1 MVEKGLKWGGRAGLA
16 AVLALLAVLLGA
28 PAALANTT
36 KSTNWA
42 GYAIHRAGVS
52 FHQVS
57 ATWIQPSATCVRGQP
72 SYSAMW
78 VGLGGYKPTSNAL
91 EQIGTEVDCGAA
103 GRVLSS
109 AWFELVPA
117 PSKTISFAVAPG
129 DAIHASVTVTGH
141 QVVVELD
148 NLTRHHTF
156 RKALY
161 APSVDVS
168 SAEWIVEAPSEC
180 MGQYSCQALP
190 LADFGSVSF
199 ESATAVTTNGVAGS
213 VAGSGWGRTKIKL
226 TPGSQRFIVARGASP
241 TAGTA
246 APSALRGHGRAFDV
260 TFSTAPVQPVPQLA
274 RDARV
279 RARDARV
286 RAGYIQH

>member
-1 MVEKGLKWGGRAGLA
+1 LRELRGRDSKRGGRLGLA
-16 AVLALLAVLLGA
+16 SLLVFAAVLLGA

-57 ATWIQPSATCVRGQP
+57 ATWIQPSATCTSGHA

-78 VGLGGYKPTSNAL
+78 VGLGGYKPTSDAL
-91 EQIGTEVDCGAA
+91 EQIGTEVDCGAG

-109 AWFELVPA
+109 AWYELVPA
-117 PSKTISFAVAPG
+117 PSKTISFAVHPG

-156 RKALY
+156 RKTLY
-161 APSVDVS
+161 TPSIDIS

-180 MGQYSCQALP
+180 MSQYACQALP

-199 ESATAVTTNGVAGS
+199 ESATAVTTNGAVGS
-213 VAGSGWGRTKIKL
+213 IAGSGWGRTKIKL
-226 TPGSQRFIVARGASP
+226 TPGSQRFIVARGASA

-246 APSALRGHGRAFDV
+246 APSALRGGGRAFDV
-260 TFSTAPVQPVPQLA
+260 TYATAPVQPSPQL
-274 RDARV
+274 
-279 RARDARV
+279 ARDARV

>member
-1 MVEKGLKWGGRAGLA
+1 MRELRGRDLKRGGRLGLA
-16 AVLALLAVLLGA
+16 GVLVLAAALLGA
-28 PAALANTT
+28 PTALANTT

-103 GRVLSS
+103 GRVISS

-117 PSKTISFAVAPG
+117 PSKTIAFAVAPG

-156 RKALY
+156 RKTLN
-161 APSVDVS
+161 APSIDVS

-180 MGQYSCQALP
+180 MSQYACQALP

-199 ESATAVTTNGVAGS
+199 ESATAVTSHGAAGGVAGS
-213 VAGSGWGRTKIKL
+213 DWGRTKIKL
-226 TPGSQRFIVARGASP
+226 TPGSQRFIVARGASA
-241 TAGTA
+241 TTGTA

-260 TFSTAPVQPVPQLA
+260 TYATAAVQPAPQL
-274 RDARV
+274 
-279 RARDARV
+279 ARDARV